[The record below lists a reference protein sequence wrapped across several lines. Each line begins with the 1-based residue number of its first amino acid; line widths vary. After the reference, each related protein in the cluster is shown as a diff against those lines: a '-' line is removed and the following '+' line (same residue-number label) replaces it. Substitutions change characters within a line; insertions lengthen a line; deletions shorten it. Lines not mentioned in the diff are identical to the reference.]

1 VCHNFQQPGH
11 YARDCPLPPTT
22 CMYCRATDHD
32 TEDCPT
38 LLGKIQEKRNQ
49 NNQNV
54 QWISAEA
61 RDDGRNINIVTRGGA
76 KTGTD
81 AVTQDPTQHQWV
93 KKNTEPHK
101 KFDAWKEK
109 ETFKEARQE
118 FLKKNVASTS
128 VVQQTQNP
136 PIYGMP
142 FSMDHTNKEQPLEQ
156 VSTIKTFLQSCVKLL
171 NDPSSVKV
179 LQNMLEI
186 CNTEVEGKLEQKTI
200 NHLHTR
206 RRTSR
211 EFRLNANIGDFN
223 MGDVILDLG
232 SEVNVLPKKTWQCM
246 GEPTLGY
253 SPVQLK
259 LENQHRVLP
268 IGRLKGVT
276 VDLDGVCTMADFEVI
291 EIVDGTT
298 PYPTLLGLDWEFDNQ
313 DIINLKTRKMTFE
326 SGRI

>member
-1 VCHNFQQPGH
+1 
-11 YARDCPLPPTT
+11 
-22 CMYCRATDHD
+22 M
-32 TEDCPT
+32 
-38 LLGKIQEKRNQ
+38 
-49 NNQNV
+49 
-54 QWISAEA
+54 
-61 RDDGRNINIVTRGGA
+61 
-76 KTGTD
+76 
-81 AVTQDPTQHQWV
+81 QHQWV

-101 KFDAWKEK
+101 QFDAGKEK

-118 FLKKNVASTS
+118 FLKQDVASTS
-128 VVQQTQNP
+128 TTQHTQNVP
-136 PIYGMP
+136 MYKIPL
-142 FSMDHTNKEQPLEQ
+142 SMDHTNEVPIF
-156 VSTIKTFLQSCVKLL
+156 STSKYHKDFLQSCVKLL
-171 NDPSSVKV
+171 NNPSSIKV

-186 CNTEVEGKLEQKTI
+186 CNTEDEGKLEQKTV
-200 NHLHTR
+200 NHLHSR

-223 MGDVILDLG
+223 MGDIILDLG

-276 VDLDGVCTMADFEVI
+276 VDLDGVRTKEDFEVI

-298 PYPTLLGLDWEFDNQ
+298 PYPTLLGLDWEFDN
-313 DIINLKTRKMTFE
+313 
-326 SGRI
+326 